1 MSNTERYFHSVRL
14 EAEKCKGCTNCLK
27 RCPTEAIRIRNNRA
41 TIIRQNCIDCGE
53 CVRVCSNHAKV
64 AVTDPISLMDRF
76 KYKIALP
83 APALYVQFQQVHHAE
98 KIIASLY
105 KLGFDEVFEVARA
118 AEVISYAIS
127 RTLINEDRP
136 RPVISSACPAV
147 LRLIQQKYPSLLDN
161 VIDVVSPMEAAAR
174 IAKEEFAKK
183 HGVPVEKIGAFFIS
197 PCAAKLS
204 DVRSPIG
211 IEKSSVDGVFAIRD
225 LYTQIQAHVK
235 DDFTPLEIERAS
247 TVGVRWAI
255 PSGEAEAVGM
265 RHTLC
270 VDGIE
275 NVKHALEQIEDN
287 RFDRL
292 DYVELLA
299 CSNGCLGGP
308 LTVENGYVAKSRLNA
323 ILRHT
328 PSRVVQK
335 TEMFDNA
342 HVRFR
347 MTQPIEENEAWQL
360 TGTMA
365 ERLQKAAR
373 IDEIEASLPG
383 LDCGSCGS
391 PTCRALAMDIVGG
404 FASEMNCI
412 FKLNERISTLAGEMV
427 SLGASTRFSVGGN
440 RESIGEDD
448 DILNNRE
455 GTSHAGI

>member
-1 MSNTERYFHSVRL
+1 MNSEARYFHSVSL
-14 EAEKCKGCTNCLK
+14 EADKCRGCTNCLK
-27 RCPTEAIRIRNNRA
+27 RCPTEAIRIRSNRA
-41 TIIRQNCIDCGE
+41 TIIAANCIDCGE
-53 CVRVCSNHAKV
+53 CIRVCSNHAKV
-64 AVTDPISLMDRF
+64 AVTDPLSVIDRF
-76 KYKIALP
+76 EYKIALP
-83 APALYVQFQQVHHAE
+83 APALYTQFPQVHRAD

-147 LRLIQQKYPSLLDN
+147 LRLIQQKYPSLLEN

-174 IAKEEFAKK
+174 IAKEEFARKR
-183 HGVPVEKIGAFFIS
+183 GVPVEKVGAFFIS

-211 IEKSSVDGVFAIRD
+211 IKKSSVDGVIAIKD
-225 LYTQIQAHVK
+225 VYTQIQSYVK
-235 DDFTPLEIERAS
+235 GEFTPLEIDRAS
-247 TVGVRWAI
+247 TVGVRWAV

-270 VDGIE
+270 VDGID

-308 LTVENGYVAKSRLNA
+308 LTVEDGYVAKSRLNA

-328 PSRVVQK
+328 PGKMVQRN
-335 TEMFDNA
+335 EMFENA
-342 HVRFR
+342 QERFR
-347 MTQPIEENEAWQL
+347 MTEEIEPNDAQQL
-360 TGTMA
+360 TGTMM
-365 ERLQKAAR
+365 ERILKAAR

-391 PTCRALAMDIVGG
+391 PSCRALARDIVGG

-412 FKLNERISTLAGEMV
+412 FKLNERISTLASEMV

-440 RESIGEDD
+440 RIAEDGD
-448 DILNNRE
+448 GSAPEKKED
-455 GTSHAGI
+455 

>member
-1 MSNTERYFHSVRL
+1 MSGELRYFHSVRL
-14 EAEKCKGCTNCLK
+14 EEDKCKGCTNCLK

-41 TIIRQNCIDCGE
+41 TIIRESCIDCGE
-53 CVRVCSNHAKV
+53 CVRVCPNHAKV
-64 AVTDPISLMDRF
+64 AVTDPLSIINDYE
-76 KYKIALP
+76 YKIALP
-83 APALYVQFQQVHHAE
+83 APALYVQFPQVHHSD

-147 LRLIQQKYPSLLDN
+147 VRLIQQKYPSLLDN
-161 VIDVVSPMEAAAR
+161 VIDIMSPMEAAAR

-183 HGVPVEKIGAFFIS
+183 HNVPVEKIGAFFIS

-204 DVRSPIG
+204 DVRNPIG
-211 IEKSSVDGVFAIRD
+211 IEKSSVDGVIAIKD
-225 LYTQIQAHVK
+225 IYTQIQAIVK
-235 DDFTPLEIERAS
+235 EGFTPLEIERAS
-247 TVGVRWAI
+247 TVGVRWAV

-265 RHTLC
+265 RHYLC
-270 VDGIE
+270 VDGID
-275 NVKHALEQIEDN
+275 NVKHALEQIEDS

-308 LTVENGYVAKSRLNA
+308 LAVENGYVAKSRLNA

-328 PSRVVQK
+328 PDKMVQK
-335 TEMFDNA
+335 TEIFENA
-342 HVRFR
+342 HEKFR
-347 MTQPIEENEAWQL
+347 MTEEIEPNESNQL
-360 TGTMA
+360 TGTML
-365 ERLQKAAR
+365 ERIIKAAR

-391 PTCRALAMDIVGG
+391 PTCRALAQDIVGG
-404 FASEMNCI
+404 HASEMNCI
-412 FKLNERISTLAGEMV
+412 FKLNERISALAGELV

-440 RESIGEDD
+440 RQDGEQKED
-448 DILNNRE
+448 
-455 GTSHAGI
+455 

>member
-1 MSNTERYFHSVRL
+1 MSEERYFHSVRL
-14 EAEKCKGCTNCLK
+14 DADKCRGCTNCLK

-41 TIIRQNCIDCGE
+41 TIIRESCIDCGE
-53 CVRVCSNHAKV
+53 CVRVCPHHAKV
-64 AVTDPISLMDRF
+64 AVTDPLSIINDYE
-76 KYKIALP
+76 YKIALP
-83 APALYVQFQQVHHAE
+83 APSLYVQFPQVHHSE

-105 KLGFDEVFEVARA
+105 KLGFDEAFEVARA

-127 RTLINEDRP
+127 KTLINEDRP

-161 VIDVVSPMEAAAR
+161 VIDIISPMEAAAR
-174 IAKEEFAKK
+174 IAKEEAAKK
-183 HGVPVEKIGAFFIS
+183 TGLPAEKIGAFFIS
-197 PCAAKLS
+197 PCAAKLA
-204 DVRSPIG
+204 DVRNPIG
-211 IEKSSVDGVFAIRD
+211 YEKSAVDGVIAIKD

-247 TVGVRWAI
+247 TVGVRWAV

-265 RHTLC
+265 RHFLC

-275 NVKHALEQIEDN
+275 NVKHALEQIEDS

-328 PSRVVQK
+328 TDKMVQK
-335 TEMFDNA
+335 TEMFENA
-342 HVRFR
+342 HVRFK
-347 MTQPIEENEAWQL
+347 MTQEIEPNESTQL
-360 TGTMA
+360 TGTMM
-365 ERLQKAAR
+365 ERIIKAAR
-373 IDEIEASLPG
+373 IDEIEQSLPG

-391 PTCRALAMDIVGG
+391 PTCRALAQDIVGG
-404 FASEMNCI
+404 YASEMNCI
-412 FKLNERISTLAGEMV
+412 FKINERISALAGELV

-440 RESIGEDD
+440 RQNQEGKPDNKED
-448 DILNNRE
+448 
-455 GTSHAGI
+455 

>member
-1 MSNTERYFHSVRL
+1 MSGEQRYFHSVSL
-14 EAEKCKGCTNCLK
+14 DADKCRGCTNCLK
-27 RCPTEAIRIRNNRA
+27 RCPTEAIRIRSNRA
-41 TIIRQNCIDCGE
+41 TIIPQNCIDCGE
-53 CVRVCSNHAKV
+53 CIRVCPHHAKI
-64 AVTDPISLMDRF
+64 AMTDPLSIIEGFEYR
-76 KYKIALP
+76 IALP
-83 APALYVQFQQVHHAE
+83 APALYTQFPQVHRAE
-98 KIIASLY
+98 KIIAALY

-161 VIDVVSPMEAAAR
+161 VIDIVSPMEAAAR
-174 IAKEEFAKK
+174 IAKEEFAKS
-183 HGVPVEKIGAFFIS
+183 HGVPVEKVGAFFIS

-211 IEKSSVDGVFAIRD
+211 IERSAVDGVIAIRD
-225 LYTQIQAHVK
+225 IYPQLQSYVK
-235 DDFTPLEIERAS
+235 GDFTPVEIDRAS

-275 NVKHALEQIEDN
+275 NVKHALEQIEDS

-308 LTVENGYVAKSRLNA
+308 LAVENGYVAKSRLNA

-328 PSRVVQK
+328 PDKMVQK
-335 TEMFDNA
+335 TEIFENA
-342 HVRFR
+342 HEKFR
-347 MTQPIEENEAWQL
+347 MTKEIEPNESNQL
-360 TGTMA
+360 KGTMM
-365 ERLQKAAR
+365 ERIIKAAR
-373 IDEIEASLPG
+373 IDEIEQSLPG

-391 PTCRALAMDIVGG
+391 PTCRALAQDIVGG
-404 FASEMNCI
+404 YASEMNCI
-412 FKLNERISTLAGEMV
+412 FKLNERISALAGEMV

-440 RESIGEDD
+440 RQDVNTKPHDKED
-448 DILNNRE
+448 
-455 GTSHAGI
+455 

>member
-1 MSNTERYFHSVRL
+1 MSDARYFHSVRL
-14 EAEKCKGCTNCLK
+14 DADKCRGCTNCLK

-41 TIIRQNCIDCGE
+41 TIIPENCIDCGE
-53 CVRVCSNHAKV
+53 CVRVCSHHAKT
-64 AVTDPISLMDRF
+64 AVTDPLSIIDGYE
-76 KYKIALP
+76 YKIALP
-83 APALYVQFQQVHHAE
+83 APSLYVQFPQVHNAE
-98 KIIASLY
+98 KVIAALY

-118 AEVISYAIS
+118 AEVVSYAIS

-174 IAKEEFAKK
+174 IAKEEFARKR
-183 HGVPVEKIGAFFIS
+183 GVPLEKIGAFFIS

-211 IEKSSVDGVFAIRD
+211 IERSSVDGVIAIKD
-225 LYTQIQAHVK
+225 VYTQIQAHVK
-235 DDFTPLEIERAS
+235 EGFSPLEIERAS

-270 VDGIE
+270 VDGID
-275 NVKHALEQIEDN
+275 NVKHALEQIEDS

-299 CSNGCLGGP
+299 CTNGCLGGP

-328 PSRVVQK
+328 PDKMVQK
-335 TEMFDNA
+335 TEIFDNA
-342 HVRFR
+342 HEKFR
-347 MTQPIEENEAWQL
+347 MTREVEPNESQQL
-360 TGTMA
+360 TGTML
-365 ERLQKAAR
+365 ERLVKAAR
-373 IDEIEASLPG
+373 IEELENSLPG

-391 PTCRALAMDIVGG
+391 PTCRALAQDIVGG
-404 FASEMNCI
+404 YASEMNCI
-412 FKLNERISTLAGEMV
+412 FKINERISALAGELV

-440 RESIGEDD
+440 RQDMGAPDAKED
-448 DILNNRE
+448 
-455 GTSHAGI
+455 

>member
-1 MSNTERYFHSVRL
+1 MSGEERYFHSVRL
-14 EAEKCKGCTNCLK
+14 EADKCRGCTNCLK
-27 RCPTEAIRIRNNRA
+27 RCPTDAIRIRNNRA

-53 CVRVCSNHAKV
+53 CVRVCPHHAKG
-64 AVTDPISLMDRF
+64 AVTDPLSVINGFEYR
-76 KYKIALP
+76 IALP
-83 APALYVQFQQVHHAE
+83 APALYVQFPQVHHSE

-127 RTLINEDRP
+127 KTLISEDRP

-161 VIDVVSPMEAAAR
+161 VIDIISPMEAAAR
-174 IAKEEFAKK
+174 IAKEEAAKK
-183 HGVPVEKIGAFFIS
+183 HGIPVEKIGAFFIS

-204 DVRSPIG
+204 DVRNPIG
-211 IEKSSVDGVFAIRD
+211 IEKSSVDGVIAIKD

-235 DDFTPLEIERAS
+235 EGFTPLEIERAS
-247 TVGVRWAI
+247 TVGVRWAV

-265 RHTLC
+265 RHYLC
-270 VDGIE
+270 VDGID
-275 NVKHALEQIEDN
+275 NVKHALEQIEDS

-323 ILRHT
+323 NLRHT
-328 PSRVVQK
+328 PSKMVQR
-335 TEMFDNA
+335 TEMFENA
-342 HVRFR
+342 HQKFR
-347 MTQPIEENEAWQL
+347 MTKPIEENEASQL
-360 TGTMA
+360 TGTMM
-365 ERLQKAAR
+365 ERILKAAR
-373 IDEIEASLPG
+373 IDEIEAGLPG

-391 PTCRALAMDIVGG
+391 PSCRALAMDIVGG
-404 FASEMNCI
+404 PAPEMNCI
-412 FKLNERISTLAGEMV
+412 FKLNERISALASEMV

-440 RESIGEDD
+440 RESMGDD
-448 DILNNRE
+448 DNTLDKKE
-455 GTSHAGI
+455 D

>member
-1 MSNTERYFHSVRL
+1 MPEERYFHSVRL
-14 EAEKCKGCTNCLK
+14 DVDKCRGCTNCLK

-41 TIIRQNCIDCGE
+41 TIIRENCIDCGE
-53 CVRVCSNHAKV
+53 CVRVCSNHAKI
-64 AVTDPISLMDRF
+64 AVTDPLSIIHNYE
-76 KYKIALP
+76 YKIALP
-83 APALYVQFQQVHHAE
+83 APALYVQFPQVHHSE
-98 KIIASLY
+98 KIIAALY

-183 HGVPVEKIGAFFIS
+183 HHVPVEKIGAFFIS

-204 DVRSPIG
+204 DVRAPIG
-211 IEKSSVDGVFAIRD
+211 IEKSSVNGVIAIKD
-225 LYTQIQAHVK
+225 VYTLIQAHVK
-235 DDFTPLEIERAS
+235 EGFSPLEIERAS
-247 TVGVRWAI
+247 TVGVRWAV

-275 NVKHALEQIEDN
+275 NVKHALEQIEDS

-328 PSRVVQK
+328 PDKMVQK
-335 TEMFDNA
+335 TEIFDNA
-342 HVRFR
+342 HGKFR
-347 MTQPIEENEAWQL
+347 MTKEIEPNESQQL
-360 TGTMA
+360 TGTML
-365 ERLQKAAR
+365 ERLVKAAR

-391 PTCRALAMDIVGG
+391 PTCRALAQDIVGG

-412 FKLNERISTLAGEMV
+412 FKINERISALAGELV

-440 RESIGEDD
+440 RQEMDGESGD
-448 DILNNRE
+448 
-455 GTSHAGI
+455 TAGKEE

>member
-1 MSNTERYFHSVRL
+1 MTGTERYFHSVRL
-14 EAEKCKGCTNCLK
+14 ESEKCKGCTNCLK
-27 RCPTEAIRIRNNRA
+27 RCPTDAIRIRNNRA
-41 TIIRQNCIDCGE
+41 TILRENCIDCGE
-53 CVRVCSNHAKV
+53 CVRVCPNHAKV
-64 AVTDPISLMDRF
+64 AVTDPLSIINDYQYR
-76 KYKIALP
+76 IALP
-83 APALYVQFQQVHHAE
+83 APSLYVQFPQVHHAE

-161 VIDVVSPMEAAAR
+161 VIDIVSPMEAAAR
-174 IAKEEFAKK
+174 IAKEDFARK
-183 HGVPVEKIGAFFIS
+183 HGVPVDKIGAFFIS

-211 IEKSSVDGVFAIRD
+211 IEKSSVDGVIAIKD
-225 LYTQIQAHVK
+225 IYTQIQAHVK
-235 DDFTPLEIERAS
+235 DDFSPLEIERAS

-265 RHTLC
+265 RHFLC

-275 NVKHALEQIEDN
+275 NVKHALDQIEDN

-299 CSNGCLGGP
+299 CTNGCLGGP
-308 LTVENGYVAKSRLNA
+308 LTVENGYVAKSRLNS
-323 ILRHT
+323 ILRNT
-328 PSRVVQK
+328 PDRQVQK
-335 TEMFDNA
+335 TEIFQNA
-342 HVRFR
+342 HERFR
-347 MTQPIEENEAWQL
+347 MTTEIEPNESQQL
-360 TGTMA
+360 TGTLM
-365 ERLQKAAR
+365 ERIIKTSR
-373 IDEIEASLPG
+373 IDEIVRDLPG

-391 PTCRALAMDIVGG
+391 PSCHALAMDIVNGY
-404 FASEMNCI
+404 ATEMNCI
-412 FKLNERISTLAGEMV
+412 FKLNERISTLASEMV

-440 RESIGEDD
+440 RVDVDAKNGNPDGKE
-448 DILNNRE
+448 
-455 GTSHAGI
+455 

>member
-1 MSNTERYFHSVRL
+1 MSRDERYFHSVRL
-14 EAEKCKGCTNCLK
+14 EADKCKGCTNCLK

-53 CVRVCSNHAKV
+53 CVRVCPHHAKV
-64 AVTDPISLMDRF
+64 AVTDPLSIIHNF
-76 KYKIALP
+76 EYKIALP
-83 APALYVQFQQVHHAE
+83 APALYVQFPQVHHSD

-127 RTLINEDRP
+127 KTLINEDRP

-161 VIDVVSPMEAAAR
+161 VIDIISPMEAAAR

-211 IEKSSVDGVFAIRD
+211 FEKSSVDGVIAIKD
-225 LYTQIQAHVK
+225 VYTLIQAHVK
-235 DDFTPLEIERAS
+235 DGFTPLEIERAS
-247 TVGVRWAI
+247 TVGVRWAV
-255 PSGEAEAVGM
+255 PSGEADAVGV
-265 RHTLC
+265 RHYLS

-275 NVKHALEQIEDN
+275 NVKHALEQIEDS

-328 PSRVVQK
+328 TDKMVQK
-335 TEMFDNA
+335 TEIFENA
-342 HVRFR
+342 HQRFR
-347 MTQPIEENEAWQL
+347 MTAEVEPNEANQL
-360 TGTMA
+360 TGTML
-365 ERLQKAAR
+365 ERIVKAAR
-373 IDEIEASLPG
+373 IDEIEDSLPG

-391 PTCRALAMDIVGG
+391 PTCRALAQDIVGG

-412 FKLNERISTLAGEMV
+412 FKLNERISALAGELV
-427 SLGASTRFSVGGN
+427 SLGASTRFSVGAN

-448 DILNNRE
+448 DILHRKE
-455 GTSHAGI
+455 

>member
-1 MSNTERYFHSVRL
+1 MSGELRYFHSVRL
-14 EAEKCKGCTNCLK
+14 EEDKCKGCTNCLK

-41 TIIRQNCIDCGE
+41 TIIRESCIDCGE
-53 CVRVCSNHAKV
+53 CVRVCPHHAKV
-64 AVTDPISLMDRF
+64 AVTDPLSIINDYE
-76 KYKIALP
+76 YKIALP
-83 APALYVQFQQVHHAE
+83 APALYVQFPQVHHSD

-147 LRLIQQKYPSLLDN
+147 VRLIQQKYPSLLDN
-161 VIDVVSPMEAAAR
+161 VIDIMSPMEAAAR
-174 IAKEEFAKK
+174 IAKEEAAKK
-183 HGVPVEKIGAFFIS
+183 NGIPVEKIGAFFIS

-204 DVRSPIG
+204 DVRNPIG
-211 IEKSSVDGVFAIRD
+211 IEKSSVDGVIAIKD
-225 LYTQIQAHVK
+225 IYTQIQAIVK
-235 DDFTPLEIERAS
+235 EGFTPLEIERAS
-247 TVGVRWAI
+247 TVGVRWAV

-265 RHTLC
+265 RHYLC
-270 VDGIE
+270 VDGID
-275 NVKHALEQIEDN
+275 NVKHALEQIEDS

-328 PSRVVQK
+328 PDKMVQR
-335 TEMFDNA
+335 TEIFDNA
-342 HVRFR
+342 HEKFR
-347 MTQPIEENEAWQL
+347 MTREIEPNESTQL
-360 TGTMA
+360 TGTML
-365 ERLQKAAR
+365 ERIVKAAR

-391 PTCRALAMDIVGG
+391 PTCRALAQDIVGG
-404 FASEMNCI
+404 HASEMNCI
-412 FKLNERISTLAGEMV
+412 FKLNERISALAGELV

-440 RESIGEDD
+440 RQDGEQKED
-448 DILNNRE
+448 
-455 GTSHAGI
+455 

>member
-1 MSNTERYFHSVRL
+1 MDSQERYFHSVRL
-14 EAEKCKGCTNCLK
+14 EADKCKGCTNCLK
-27 RCPTEAIRIRNNRA
+27 RCPTDAIRIRNNRA

-53 CVRVCSNHAKV
+53 CVRVCPHHAKV
-64 AVTDPISLMDRF
+64 AVTDPLSVIRHF
-76 KYKIALP
+76 EYKIALP
-83 APALYVQFQQVHHAE
+83 APALYTQFPQVHRSD

-105 KLGFDEVFEVARA
+105 RLGFDEVFEVARA

-174 IAKEEFAKK
+174 IAKEEFARK
-183 HGVPVEKIGAFFIS
+183 HHVPVDRIGAFFIS

-211 IEKSSVDGVFAIRD
+211 ICKSSVDGVIAIKD
-225 LYTQIQAHVK
+225 VYTQIQALVK
-235 DDFTPLEIERAS
+235 EGFTPLEIERAS

-275 NVKHALEQIEDN
+275 NVKHALEQIEDS

-328 PSRVVQK
+328 PSKMVQK
-335 TEMFDNA
+335 TEIFENA
-342 HVRFR
+342 HKKFR
-347 MTQPIEENEAWQL
+347 MTEEIEPNDAQQL

-365 ERLQKAAR
+365 ERLMKAAR
-373 IDEIEASLPG
+373 IDEIVTELPG

-391 PTCRALAMDIVGG
+391 PSCRALAMDIVNGH
-404 FASEMNCI
+404 ATEMNCI

-440 RESIGEDD
+440 RESIDEDD
-448 DILNNRE
+448 NILHRKE
-455 GTSHAGI
+455 